1 MTYEKN
7 VRLSR
12 ILVSATSSL
21 SLLALWALCFA
32 PLPGKFVT
40 SGLSLLSC
48 TAPLISDRKLIT
60 EYRRG
65 INDIPWIVCCS
76 VWGALTIYFGVK
88 LVS

>member
-12 ILVSATSSL
+12 TLVSTTASL

-32 PLPGKFVT
+32 PLPGKLVA
-40 SGLSLLSC
+40 SSLSLLSC
-48 TAPLISDRKLIT
+48 IALLISDRKLIT
-60 EYRRG
+60 MYERE

-76 VWGALTIYFGVK
+76 IWCVMTIYLGVK
-88 LVS
+88 LIS